1 MSVPVTTGRLLLRG
15 QSSVVQIIRKGSDR
29 KRCCVCTRVRECV
42 RARVRVHNCRERNS
56 TRGCLSPALSPVGG
70 SARATELREGER
82 LSASHSNASG
92 RPQFPEMFSCS
103 EAARPPAA
111 LAGSAVPS
119 PSPRTAG
126 FTRVRCLRGGDGSS
140 SHTFPACLPVSSFF
154 PQKVSFRGIQG
165 RGPGREAG
173 ARCP

>member
-42 RARVRVHNCRERNS
+42 RAHNCRERNS

>member
-1 MSVPVTTGRLLLRG
+1 MPVTTRRLLLRG

-42 RARVRVHNCRERNS
+42 RAHVRVHNCREKNS

-70 SARATELREGER
+70 SARATELGEGER

-103 EAARPPAA
+103 EAARPPTT
-111 LAGSAVPS
+111 LAGPAVPS

-126 FTRVRCLRGGDGSS
+126 FTRLRCLRGGDGSS

-173 ARCP
+173 AQCP

>member
-1 MSVPVTTGRLLLRG
+1 MPVTTGRLLLRG

-42 RARVRVHNCRERNS
+42 RAHNCRERNS

-126 FTRVRCLRGGDGSS
+126 FTRVR
-140 SHTFPACLPVSSFF
+140 PVSERRGRLFLPHF
-154 PQKVSFRGIQG
+154 PRLSSRVFLLSTEGQLQRH
-165 RGPGREAG
+165 PGQRT
-173 ARCP
+173 RR

>member
-56 TRGCLSPALSPVGG
+56 TRDCLSPALSPVGG

-103 EAARPPAA
+103 EAARPPAT
-111 LAGSAVPS
+111 LAGPAVPS
-119 PSPRTAG
+119 PSPANSG
-126 FTRVRCLRGGDGSS
+126 LHTR
-140 SHTFPACLPVSSFF
+140 PVSER
-154 PQKVSFRGIQG
+154 RGRLFLPHVPCLSSRVFLLSTEGQLQ
-165 RGPGREAG
+165 RHPGQRT
-173 ARCP
+173 RT